1 MMNYDDKF
9 NKWNKK
15 KKEIHLK
22 ENKKISIG
30 KIYWVQ
36 VGQNIGSEVYGKH
49 SDFKRPV
56 LVLNKIYIPNYIN
69 LFIGIPL
76 SSKIANKTGYLYH
89 HFIDS
94 KNKNQVALLSQI
106 RSFDTKR
113 IVSHYNGKIKKE
125 DLEKIKE
132 KITKNIISP
141 H

>member
-1 MMNYDDKF
+1 MTYLINGM
-9 NKWNKK
+9 KK

-36 VGQNIGSEVYGKH
+36 VGQNIGSEVYGKQ

-69 LFIGIPL
+69 LFIGVPL

-89 HFIDS
+89 HFIDN
-94 KNKNQVALLSQI
+94 KNKKQVALLSQI

-113 IVSHYNGKIKKE
+113 IISFYNGKIKKE
-125 DLEKIKE
+125 DLKIIREKNK
-132 KITKNIISP
+132 
-141 H
+141 

>member
-1 MMNYDDKF
+1 MNYF
-9 NKWNKK
+9 
-15 KKEIHLK
+15 
-22 ENKKISIG
+22 G
-30 KIYWVQ
+30 
-36 VGQNIGSEVYGKH
+36 
-49 SDFKRPV
+49 
-56 LVLNKIYIPNYIN
+56 
-69 LFIGIPL
+69 
-76 SSKIANKTGYLYH
+76 
-89 HFIDS
+89 S